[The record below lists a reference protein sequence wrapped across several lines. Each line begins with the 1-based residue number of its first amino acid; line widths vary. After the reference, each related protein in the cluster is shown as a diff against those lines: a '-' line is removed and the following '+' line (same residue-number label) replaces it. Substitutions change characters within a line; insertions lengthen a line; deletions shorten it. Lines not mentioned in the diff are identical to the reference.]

1 MKLLRFFIVILSF
14 YSSVS
19 LANFNYQGA
28 GNITYP
34 TGVQKPF
41 EFGFAWQKQQGQFQM
56 GQYKLN
62 ELPKSYSVAI
72 TLSPDE
78 QQVYVQ
84 EFANGYISEFEWQLG
99 KHFIAL
105 KKKKFAKPVRGDYV
119 LTINDNDYFLL
130 GKNATIKFV
139 FNEDGIDYITPVG
152 ITRDMGKK
160 K

>member
-1 MKLLRFFIVILSF
+1 M
-14 YSSVS
+14 
-19 LANFNYQGA
+19 ANFHYQGA

-34 TGVQKPF
+34 TGVQKQF
-41 EFGFAWQKQQGQFQM
+41 EFGFAWQSKQNTFLM
-56 GQYKLN
+56 GQHQLN

-99 KHFIAL
+99 DHFIAL

-139 FNEDGIDYITPVG
+139 FNENGIDYIAPVG